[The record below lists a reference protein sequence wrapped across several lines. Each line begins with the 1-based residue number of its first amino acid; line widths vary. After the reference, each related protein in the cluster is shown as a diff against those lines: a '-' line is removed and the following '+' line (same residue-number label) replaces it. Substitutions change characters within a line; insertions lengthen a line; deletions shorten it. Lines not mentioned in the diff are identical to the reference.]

1 LTAQENARLNEL
13 QAKEDTSSLTSA
25 ENLEYEKLVEKYRQT
40 DDYLVKDDFQDL
52 LDDIENLDI

>member
-1 LTAQENARLNEL
+1 
-13 QAKEDTSSLTSA
+13 LTSA